1 MQAYIRTVNVVSQTV
16 GVIAAGMIVIAVAI
30 TCQMIFIRY
39 FLNGSTIWQTEAV
52 IYLMVGATL
61 LGLPYVQKLK
71 GHVNVDLVPMLL
83 PPVARKFLM
92 ILSYSAATA
101 ILAVMT
107 YYGWDLVH
115 ISYVRGW
122 VSETVWGP
130 PLWIPYLA
138 MPIGFGLFAL
148 QLLADLIETLQTPAE
163 DIVIEGSG
171 H

>member
-1 MQAYIRTVNVVSQTV
+1 MQAYIRTVNMISQAV

-39 FLNGSTIWQTEAV
+39 FLNGSTVWHTEAV
-52 IYLMVGATL
+52 IYLMIGATL
-61 LGLPYVQKLK
+61 LGLPYVQKLR

-83 PPVARKFLM
+83 PPVARKILMVISFL
-92 ILSYSAATA
+92 AAVS

-107 YYGWDLVH
+107 FYGAELVH
-115 ISYVRGW
+115 ISYTRGW

-148 QLLADLIETLQTPAE
+148 QLLADLFETLLTPADE
-163 DIVIEGSG
+163 ITIEGG
-171 H
+171 AH

>member
-1 MQAYIRTVNVVSQTV
+1 MQAFIRTVNLVSQAV
-16 GVIAAGMIVIAVAI
+16 GVVAAAMIVFAVTL

-39 FLNGSTIWQTEAV
+39 FLNGSTSWQTEAV

-83 PPVARKFLM
+83 PHAARKVLM
-92 ILSYSAATA
+92 IASYLAAVA

-107 YYGWDLVH
+107 YHGWDLVY
-115 ISYVRGW
+115 ISYARGW
-122 VSETVWGP
+122 VSETVWAP
-130 PLWIPYLA
+130 PLWIPYLS
-138 MPIGFGLFAL
+138 MPLGFGLFAL
-148 QLLADLIETLQTPAE
+148 QLLADLIEILQTPSE

-171 H
+171 R